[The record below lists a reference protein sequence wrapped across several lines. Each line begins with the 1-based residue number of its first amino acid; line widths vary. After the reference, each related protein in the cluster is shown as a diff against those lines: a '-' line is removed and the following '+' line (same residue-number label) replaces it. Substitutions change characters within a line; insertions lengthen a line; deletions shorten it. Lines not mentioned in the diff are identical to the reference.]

1 MLISH
6 RKEVQTALSLD
17 KADVRGLVNLTERG
31 GGDFTTYNISRVMS
45 VRLCLQAANLGI
57 A

>member
-1 MLISH
+1 MLISP

-17 KADVRGLVNLTERG
+17 KADVRGLANLTERG